1 MNKLGTLY
9 FFTGKMGA
17 GKSTTAKKLEIN
29 KNAILL
35 SEDDWLS
42 QLYPNEITTFDD
54 YLKYSKLIK
63 PLLKEHIQR
72 ILKVGSNVVLDFP
85 GNIKAQRSWLL
96 SIATEIKANHELIF
110 LNIDEEKCLERIK
123 KRSIEEPSRK
133 NFDTKETFEYVTS
146 FFEEPLLSEGLNINE
161 IKGSGTE
168 I

>member
-9 FFTGKMGA
+9 FFTGKMGT

-85 GNIKAQRSWLL
+85 GNTKAQRSWLL

-110 LNIDEEKCLERIK
+110 LNIDDEKCLERIK

-161 IKGSGTE
+161 IKRSGTE

>member
-1 MNKLGTLY
+1 M
-9 FFTGKMGA
+9 
-17 GKSTTAKKLEIN
+17 
-29 KNAILL
+29 L

-85 GNIKAQRSWLL
+85 GNTKAQRSWLL

-110 LNIDEEKCLERIK
+110 LNIDDEKCLERIN
-123 KRSIEEPSRK
+123 KRRIEEPSRQ
-133 NFDTKETFEYVTS
+133 NFDTKETFEYVSS

-161 IKGSGTE
+161 IE
-168 I
+168 E

>member
-1 MNKLGTLY
+1 I
-9 FFTGKMGA
+9 
-17 GKSTTAKKLEIN
+17 KKH
-29 KNAILL
+29 K
-35 SEDDWLS
+35 
-42 QLYPNEITTFDD
+42 Q
-54 YLKYSKLIK
+54 
-63 PLLKEHIQR
+63 H
-72 ILKVGSNVVLDFP
+72 ILKVGNHVVIDYP
-85 GNIKAQRSWLL
+85 RNTKAQRSWLL

-110 LNIDEEKCLERIK
+110 LNIDDEKCLERIK

>member
-72 ILKVGSNVVLDFP
+72 ILKVGSNVVLDFT
-85 GNIKAQRSWLL
+85 GYINAKRICIF
-96 SIATEIKANHELIF
+96 SIV
-110 LNIDEEKCLERIK
+110 
-123 KRSIEEPSRK
+123 
-133 NFDTKETFEYVTS
+133 Y
-146 FFEEPLLSEGLNINE
+146 
-161 IKGSGTE
+161 
-168 I
+168 

>member
-1 MNKLGTLY
+1 
-9 FFTGKMGA
+9 MGA

-85 GNIKAQRSWLL
+85 GNTKAQRSWLL

-110 LNIDEEKCLERIK
+110 LNIDDEKCLERIK

-133 NFDTKETFEYVTS
+133 NFDTKETFEYVSS

>member
-1 MNKLGTLY
+1 MFLQ
-9 FFTGKMGA
+9 GKWELENQLQQ
-17 GKSTTAKKLEIN
+17 KKLEIN

-85 GNIKAQRSWLL
+85 GNTKAQRSWLL

-110 LNIDEEKCLERIK
+110 LNIDDEKCLERIK

-133 NFDTKETFEYVTS
+133 NFDTKETFEYVSS
-146 FFEEPLLSEGLNINE
+146 FFEEPLLSEGLNINVKYH
-161 IKGSGTE
+161 I
-168 I
+168 

>member
-1 MNKLGTLY
+1 M
-9 FFTGKMGA
+9 
-17 GKSTTAKKLEIN
+17 
-29 KNAILL
+29 LL

-85 GNIKAQRSWLL
+85 GNTKAQRSWLL

-110 LNIDEEKCLERIK
+110 LNIDDEKCLERIK

-133 NFDTKETFEYVTS
+133 NFDTKETFEYVSS

-161 IKGSGTE
+161 IKGSGT
-168 I
+168 